1 MRYNALDTDPTSKGQ
16 KGYTHAM
23 NRIPPSQK
31 IRKKTEALL
40 NQGLQGE
47 GDVSSLIFRLG
58 VERLAQELLEQEAT
72 DYLERAHY
80 QRRRPEQEHRGY
92 RNGYEP
98 RRMRTAEGEIQV
110 QVPQVRDAPQTYR
123 SRLMTFLQGNSEV
136 LERLAVEMYARGL
149 STRDIE
155 AALVE
160 ATGDHLL
167 SRTAVSQITEVLWA
181 DYEAFAERDLSGFA
195 VEYLFLDAVYESL
208 RAQAGLKEGVLVAWA
223 ICSDGRKVLLHLAL
237 GNKESY
243 ANWLDFL
250 RGMVARGLQAPVQT
264 TTDGSPGLM
273 RAVEEVFPHSLRQ
286 RCLAHKTRNV
296 LDKVPDSARHEMK
309 AMIQASYYAPNP
321 EVARMIAAEVL
332 ESYQTRYPAAMRSFQ
347 DDWEACIA
355 YLRCP
360 AVHHKRIRTTNLL
373 ERSFLEERRRTK
385 VIPRFFTEKSCIKL
399 VFATLWRASQR
410 WQGVK
415 MSEFERQQLR
425 LLRREL
431 GLLPEATPEAVDRKT
446 QRLVA

>member
-1 MRYNALDTDPTSKGQ
+1 VRYNALDADPTSKGQ

-23 NRIPPSQK
+23 NRIPPSQR
-31 IRKKTEALL
+31 IRKKTEELL
-40 NQGLQGE
+40 DQGFEGE
-47 GDVSSLIFRLG
+47 SDVTSLIFRLG

-72 DYLERAHY
+72 DYLEREHY

-98 RRMRTAEGEIQV
+98 GRIRTAEGEIQV

-123 SRLMTFLQGNSEV
+123 SKLMTFLRGNSEV

-155 AALVE
+155 SALVE

-167 SRTAVSQITEVLWA
+167 SRTAVSQITQVLWK
-181 DYEAFAERDLSGFA
+181 DYEAFAERDLSGFE

-208 RAQAGLKEGVLVAWA
+208 REQAGSKEGVLVAWA
-223 ICSDGRKVLLHLAL
+223 ICSDGRKVMLHLAL

-243 ANWLDFL
+243 QNWLDFL

-264 TTDGSPGLM
+264 TTDGSPGVI

-296 LDKVPDSARHEMK
+296 LDKVPDSARHEVK
-309 AMIQASYYAPNP
+309 AMIQASYYAPNQ

-332 ESYQTRYPAAMRSFQ
+332 ETYQERYPAAMRSFQ

-415 MSEFERQQLR
+415 MSEFERQQLK

-431 GLLPEATPEAVDRKT
+431 GLFPEHPQGAAEGKT
-446 QRLVA
+446 ERLVA

>member
-1 MRYNALDTDPTSKGQ
+1 VRYNALNTDPTSKGQ

-23 NRIPPSQK
+23 KRIPPSQR
-31 IRKKTEALL
+31 IRKRTEELL
-40 NQGLQGE
+40 NQGLEGE
-47 GDVSSLIFRLG
+47 GDVTSLIFRLG

-72 DYLERAHY
+72 DYLEREHY

-98 RRMRTAEGEIQV
+98 RRIRTAEGEIVV

-123 SRLMTFLQGNSEV
+123 SELMTFLRGNSEV

-167 SRTAVSQITEVLWA
+167 SRTAVSQVTEVLWA
-181 DYEAFAERDLSGFA
+181 DYEAFAERDLSGFE

-208 RAQAGLKEGVLVAWA
+208 REQAGLKEGVLVAWA
-223 ICSDGRKVLLHLAL
+223 ICNDGRKVLLHLAL

-243 ANWLDFL
+243 QNWLDFL
-250 RGMVARGLQAPVQT
+250 RGMVARGLRAPVQT
-264 TTDGSPGLM
+264 TTDGSPGLI
-273 RAVEEVFPHSLRQ
+273 RAIEEVFPHSLRQ

-296 LDKVPDSARHEMK
+296 LDKVPDSARDEVK
-309 AMIQASYYAPNP
+309 AMIQASYYAPNQD
-321 EVARMIAAEVL
+321 VARMVAAEVL
-332 ESYQTRYPAAMRSFQ
+332 ETYQDRYPAAMRSFQ

-415 MSEFERQQLR
+415 MSEFERQQLK
-425 LLRREL
+425 LLRRDL
-431 GLLPEATPEAVDRKT
+431 GLLPEGAQGAVERKT
-446 QRLVA
+446 HGLAA

>member
-1 MRYNALDTDPTSKGQ
+1 
-16 KGYTHAM
+16 
-23 NRIPPSQK
+23 
-31 IRKKTEALL
+31 
-40 NQGLQGE
+40 
-47 GDVSSLIFRLG
+47 V
-58 VERLAQELLEQEAT
+58 T
-72 DYLERAHY
+72 DYLEREHY

-98 RRMRTAEGEIQV
+98 GRMRTAEGEIVV

-123 SRLMTFLQGNSEV
+123 SELMTFLRGNSDV
-136 LERLAVEMYARGL
+136 LERLYARGL

-155 AALVE
+155 EALVD
-160 ATGDHLL
+160 ATGDRLL
-167 SRTAVSQITEVLWA
+167 SRTAVSQVTEVLWA
-181 DYEAFAERDLSGFA
+181 DYEAFAERDLSGFE

-208 RAQAGLKEGVLVAWA
+208 REQAGLKEGVLVAWG

-243 ANWLDFL
+243 ENWLDFL
-250 RGMVARGLQAPVQT
+250 RDMVRRGLRAPVQT
-264 TTDGSPGLM
+264 TTDGSPGLI

-296 LDKVPDSARHEMK
+296 LDKVPDSARADVK
-309 AMIQASYYAPNP
+309 AMVQAAYYAPNQ

-332 ESYQTRYPAAMRSFQ
+332 EAYQDQYPSAMRSFQ

-385 VIPRFFTEKSCIKL
+385 VIPRFFTEKSCMKL

-415 MSEFERQQLR
+415 MSAFERQQLK

-431 GLLPEATPEAVDRKT
+431 GLWPDGTQDAVGSKT
-446 QRLVA
+446 RPLAA